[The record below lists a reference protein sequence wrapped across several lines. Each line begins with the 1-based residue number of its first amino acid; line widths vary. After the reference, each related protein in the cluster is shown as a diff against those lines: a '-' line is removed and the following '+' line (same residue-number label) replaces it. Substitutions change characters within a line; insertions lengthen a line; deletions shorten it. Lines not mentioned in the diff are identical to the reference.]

1 MKWVKS
7 NKIQLRYFPLHPKF
21 MNSYEIDEIGE
32 VQQDSAPL
40 WPTPPKIHEFH
51 EIDEIGEI
59 EDQLRANYKEQEN

>member
-1 MKWVKS
+1 M
-7 NKIQLRYFPLHPKF
+7 
-21 MNSYEIDEIGE
+21 GE